1 MQRSYFVQSLF
12 VWVKSPALSL
22 YIPLHLLSNRL
33 TWVCFRSYLF
43 TGKNIFSNLDQKHRE
58 LYKTKV
64 YLFKNTVFEY
74 NAETRVTH
82 SMGKNTFNCLLGH
95 SVLDQVK
102 DFYNAIQCCHLY
114 SPTSNGINLPSMSQ
128 EPQCRVIL
136 CLEGLESEFT
146 VGF

>member
-1 MQRSYFVQSLF
+1 MFSLSLSGVQ
-12 VWVKSPALSL
+12 SPALSL

-43 TGKNIFSNLDQKHRE
+43 TGKDIFSNLDQKHRE

-95 SVLDQVK
+95 SVLNQVK
-102 DFYNAIQCCHLY
+102 DFYNAIQCRHLY

-128 EPQCRVIL
+128 EIQCRVIL